1 MILSFFRLDRARV
14 HSLAVDRVV
23 VALGLVV
30 LVAVP
35 SGVALLSVD
44 SVSAVRV
51 LLAVEQ
57 GAASGVALVILGLGV
72 ACFTQTHV
80 QHNLQ
85 PNTRVLLTRAPP
97 VTVDL
102 EQTVVGA
109 AVGIQVGGVA
119 VERRLV
125 LRDADHRSYNT
136 ATATVML
143 MYIQLLTDGRLREA
157 GLSKV
162 AGDLALALVVGLDR
176 GGHDGSESDHE
187 EGEELEE
194 L

>member
-1 MILSFFRLDRARV
+1 MVLLFFRLDRARV

-35 SGVALLSVD
+35 GGVALLSVD
-44 SVSAVRV
+44 SVSAVRIA
-51 LLAVEQ
+51 LAVEQ
-57 GAASGVALVILGLGV
+57 GAASGVALVVLGLGV
-72 ACFTQTHV
+72 A
-80 QHNLQ
+80 
-85 PNTRVLLTRAPP
+85 RAPP

-125 LRDADHRSYNT
+125 LRDADHRR
-136 ATATVML
+136 
-143 MYIQLLTDGRLREA
+143 DGRLREA

-162 AGDLALALVVGLDR
+162 AGSLALALVVGLDR

-194 L
+194 LHCVEFGLTE